1 VRCPAKDLAALDRLL
16 ANPRRLAPT
25 KQARDKATLAY
36 GRPTIPLTS
45 LERLL

>member
-16 ANPRRLAPT
+16 ANRGGCPT